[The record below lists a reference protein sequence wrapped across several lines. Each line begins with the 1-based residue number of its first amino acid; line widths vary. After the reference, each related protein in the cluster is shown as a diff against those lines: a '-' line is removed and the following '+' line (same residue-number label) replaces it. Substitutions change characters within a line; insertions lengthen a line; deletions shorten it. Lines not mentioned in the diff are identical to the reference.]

1 VTGASLPLPPLRR
14 AVLGAWPVVASF
26 VVAVAALLLSLI
38 VVALTGNS
46 AVEAT
51 EAFFDGAFGGTDA
64 LAGTA
69 SVMVPLI
76 LVGLAWIIASSARQ
90 LNLGLEGQILAGGIG
105 ASIAGANIEG
115 LPQAVHLP
123 IAVLAGAMGGAAW
136 AAIPAVLHA
145 TRQVSVLLSSFLLNF
160 VALLLV
166 AWLIR
171 GPLQNE
177 AGVALLES
185 APVELSATWPRIG
198 TTALTWGVLLVPLA
212 VALLVFVQRRTTS
225 GYRLRLIS
233 ANEHAARHAGVAT
246 ARIGATALIASG
258 ALAGIAGSSIILD
271 SPTGSMTD
279 GFSAG
284 YGFIGIAVALL
295 ARGSAVGAIPA
306 ALLFAALEQGG
317 GLMEVRIGVSSALVD
332 VTQGFVVVLVAAA
345 AWMVPRLPRSGRSAA
360 PASPVPV
367 REGS

>member
-1 VTGASLPLPPLRR
+1 VNRAWPLAASL
-14 AVLGAWPVVASF
+14 AVT
-26 VVAVAALLLSLI
+26 VAALLVALI
-38 VVALTGNS
+38 LVSLTGNS
-46 AVEAT
+46 AADAGQ
-51 EAFFDGAFGGTDA
+51 AFFDGAFGGTDA
-64 LAGTA
+64 IAGTA
-69 SVMVPLI
+69 SVMIPLI
-76 LVGLAWIIASSARQ
+76 LVGLGWIVASSARQ

-105 ASIAGANIEG
+105 ASIAGANIHG
-115 LPQAVHLP
+115 VPQLVHLP
-123 IAVLAGAMGGAAW
+123 IAVLAGAAFGAAW
-136 AAIPAVLHA
+136 AAIPAALHA
-145 TRQVSVLLSSFLLNF
+145 ARQVNVLLSSFLLNF

-185 APVELSATWPRIG
+185 TPVELSAAWPRIG

-212 VALLVFVQRRTTS
+212 IGLIVFVQRYTTS

-233 ANEHAARHAGVAT
+233 ANDQAARHAGVAT
-246 ARIGATALIASG
+246 ERIGAAALVASG
-258 ALAGIAGSSIILD
+258 ALAGIGGSSIILD

-284 YGFIGIAVALL
+284 YGYIGIAVALL
-295 ARGSAVGAIPA
+295 ARGSAVGTVAA

-332 VTQGFVVVLVAAA
+332 VTQGIVVVLVAGS
-345 AWMVPRLPRSGRSAA
+345 AWLIARSPRLRRPATAA
-360 PASPVPV
+360 PVPV

>member
-1 VTGASLPLPPLRR
+1 VSAASVLGAPLRR
-14 AVLGAWPVVASF
+14 AIVGARPLAASLA
-26 VVAVAALLLSLI
+26 VAVAALLVSLI

-46 AVEAT
+46 AVETAQ
-51 EAFFDGAFGGTDA
+51 AFWDGAFGGTDA
-64 LAGTA
+64 IAATA
-69 SVMVPLI
+69 SVMIPLI

-123 IAVLAGAMGGAAW
+123 IAVLAGALGGAAW
-136 AAIPAVLHA
+136 AAIPAVLHV

-171 GPLQNE
+171 GPLQNQ

-185 APVELSATWPRIG
+185 TPVELSAAWPRIG

-212 VALLVFVQRRTTS
+212 VAALVFVQRLTTS

-233 ANEHAARHAGVAT
+233 ANEHAARHVGVAT
-246 ARIGATALIASG
+246 ARMGAAALIASG

-284 YGFIGIAVALL
+284 YGYIGIAVALL
-295 ARGSAVGAIPA
+295 ARGSAVGTVAA

-317 GLMEVRIGVSSALVD
+317 ALMESRIGVSSALVD
-332 VTQGFVVVLVAAA
+332 VTQGFVVVLVAGS
-345 AWMVPRLPRSGRSAA
+345 AWLILRSPRSRRSAA
-360 PASPVPV
+360 AASPVPV
-367 REGS
+367 PERS

>member
-1 VTGASLPLPPLRR
+1 VSRASTPLPLRR
-14 AVLGAWPVVASF
+14 AAVGAWPVAASLA
-26 VVAVAALLLSLI
+26 VAVAALLLSLI
-38 VVALTGNS
+38 LVTLTGAS
-46 AVEAT
+46 ALDAAR
-51 EAFFDGAFGGTDA
+51 AFVDGAFGGTDA
-64 LAGTA
+64 IAATA

-76 LVGLAWIIASSARQ
+76 LVALAWIIASSARQ

-123 IAVLAGAMGGAAW
+123 IAVLAGALGGAAW
-136 AAIPAVLHA
+136 AAIPAVLHV

-185 APVELSATWPRIG
+185 TPVELSAAWPRIG

-212 VALLVFVQRRTTS
+212 VTVVVFVQRLTTT

-246 ARIGATALIASG
+246 ARIGAAALIASG

-271 SPTGSMTD
+271 SPSGSMTD

-295 ARGSAVGAIPA
+295 ARNSAVGTVAA

-317 GLMEVRIGVSSALVD
+317 GLMEIRIGVPSALVD
-332 VTQGFVVVLVAAA
+332 VTQGVVVVLVAGA
-345 AWMVPRLPRSGRSAA
+345 AWVLPRAARSRRSAA
-360 PASPVPV
+360 TASPVPV
-367 REGS
+367 RGGS

>member
-1 VTGASLPLPPLRR
+1 VTRPSLRPPPLRR
-14 AVLGAWPVVASF
+14 ATVAVWPLAASLA
-26 VVAVAALLLSLI
+26 VAVAALLLSLI
-38 VVALTGNS
+38 LVALTGNS
-46 AVEAT
+46 AIDAAQ
-51 EAFFDGAFGGTDA
+51 AFFDGAFGGADA
-64 LAGTA
+64 IAGTA
-69 SVMVPLI
+69 SVMIPLI
-76 LVGLAWIIASSARQ
+76 LVGLGWIVASSARQ

-115 LPQAVHLP
+115 LPQALHLP
-123 IAVLAGAMGGAAW
+123 IAVIAGAAGGGIW
-136 AAIPAVLHA
+136 AAIPAALHA
-145 TRQVSVLLSSFLLNF
+145 TRQVNVLLSSFLLNF

-185 APVELSATWPRIG
+185 TPVELSATWPRIG

-212 VALLVFVQRRTTS
+212 VALLVFVQRLTTT

-246 ARIGATALIASG
+246 ARIGAAALIASG
-258 ALAGIAGSSIILD
+258 ALAGVAGSSIILD
-271 SPTGSMTD
+271 SPSGSMTD

-284 YGFIGIAVALL
+284 YGYIGIAVALL
-295 ARGSAVGAIPA
+295 ARGSAVGTVAA

-317 GLMEVRIGVSSALVD
+317 GLMEIRIGVSSALVD
-332 VTQGFVVVLVAAA
+332 VTQGLVVVLVAGS
-345 AWMVPRLPRSGRSAA
+345 AWIIARTPRFHRSRVV
-360 PASPVPV
+360 ASPIHAP
-367 REGS
+367 EGS